1 MSEVTANYDESWKE
15 GLNEYFESFLSFFFP
30 RVHALIDWRETPQPL
45 DKELQEIAASSK
57 IEKRIADKLYKVRL
71 LDKQEIWILIHVE
84 IQSDYDV
91 NFEERMFI
99 YHYRAFDLYHNK
111 ILSLAILGDERKNWR
126 PDRYYYDIGGG
137 ETLVKFPIVKL
148 LDYQSRLDELESDNN
163 PFAIITIAHLK
174 TKATTSNLTERE
186 QWKWILIRG
195 LYERGLTKEQIV
207 KLFKIIDTMMTLSKH
222 LQAALITKVKN
233 LEEERKMPLISPTE
247 QMAMERGELIGEQR
261 GIQQGEKKLII
272 RQINKR
278 FGVISDVLIGQIH
291 QLSIEQLE
299 LLGEALFDFSTMTEL
314 EQWLENR
321 T

>member
-71 LDKQEIWILIHVE
+71 LDKQQIWILIHVE

-111 ILSLAILGDERKNWR
+111 VLSLAILGDERKNWR
-126 PDRYYYDIGGG
+126 PDRYDIGGG

-207 KLFKIIDTMMTLSKH
+207 KLFKIIDTMMTLSKQ
-222 LQAALITKVKN
+222 LQTALITKIKN

-247 QMAMERGELIGEQR
+247 QLAMERGEER
-261 GIQQGEKKLII
+261 GIQQGGERLII
-272 RQINKR
+272 RLLNRR
-278 FGVISDVLIGQIH
+278 FGVIPASLTEKIH

-299 LLGEALFDFSTMTEL
+299 LLGEALFDFSTITNL
-314 EQWLENR
+314 DQWLENR

>member
-1 MSEVTANYDESWKE
+1 
-15 GLNEYFESFLSFFFP
+15 
-30 RVHALIDWRETPQPL
+30 
-45 DKELQEIAASSK
+45 
-57 IEKRIADKLYKVRL
+57 
-71 LDKQEIWILIHVE
+71 
-84 IQSDYDV
+84 
-91 NFEERMFI
+91 MFI

-111 ILSLAILGDERKNWR
+111 VLSLAILGDERKNWR

-207 KLFKIIDTMMTLSKH
+207 KLFKIIDTMMTLSKQ
-222 LQAALITKVKN
+222 LQTALITKIKN

-247 QMAMERGELIGEQR
+247 QLAMERGEER
-261 GIQQGEKKLII
+261 GIQQGGERLII
-272 RQINKR
+272 RLLNRR
-278 FGVISDVLIGQIH
+278 FGVIPASLTEKIH

-299 LLGEALFDFSTMTEL
+299 LLGEALFDFSTITNL
-314 EQWLENR
+314 DQWLENR